1 MTVLYVLEQDRR
13 IEVFDD
19 PVADALILGRPLSVW
34 QAYAAANAGLEV
46 KRVRSLEGIAPPYFV
61 MDEDVHVTTRFLI
74 DFSRRAMAG
83 AKNVRAGVLSNVAID
98 AVANAHPRAER
109 VPGGVCYALRYVADA
124 TGDFTPLLLEMD
136 DLGYSTTRLPAAIQQ
151 NNPVVFCESTR
162 AILQIGSP
170 LHVYQANMHQNLE
183 RASALLDGSNDIGKN
198 CDIHPT
204 AYLEGCT
211 IGDGVSIGAH
221 AVLRWCDVGDGAHIY
236 DSVNMMRGIIGEG
249 TTVHL
254 QHRVVH
260 AVTYPECFLISGA
273 LQFSIMGR
281 ASAIFAAWITD
292 ARMDEQGVRT
302 VIEGEVVDSGM
313 RFLGAIVGH
322 RAKVTAGVV
331 TAPGRVVPS
340 GATVHPDPK
349 DVYTGW
355 PAGADPNAPFF
366 LG

>member
-19 PVADALILGRPLSVW
+19 PVGDALILGRRLTAW
-34 QAYAAANAGLEV
+34 QAHAAANAGLELV
-46 KRVRSLEGIAPPYFV
+46 RVRSLDDVAPPYFV
-61 MDEDVHVTTRFLI
+61 MDEDVHVTTRFLT
-74 DFSRRAMAG
+74 DFAQRAIAG
-83 AKNVRAGVLSNVAID
+83 GRNVKAGIASNGAID

-109 VPGGVCYALRYVADA
+109 VEGGVCYALQYVADA
-124 TGDFTPLLLEMD
+124 SGAPSPLLLEMD
-136 DLGYSTTRLPAAIQQ
+136 DLSYSTTRLPAAIQK

-211 IGDGVSIGAH
+211 VGDGASIGAH
-221 AVLRWCDVGDGAHIY
+221 AVLRWSDIGEGANVY

-292 ARMDEQGVRT
+292 ARMDEAGVRT
-302 VIEGEVVDSGM
+302 VVDGKVVDSGM

-322 RAKVTAGVV
+322 GAKVTAGVV
-331 TAPGRVVPS
+331 TAPGRIVPS
-340 GATVHPDPK
+340 GATVHPDTK

-355 PAGADPNAPFF
+355 PPGADPNAPFF